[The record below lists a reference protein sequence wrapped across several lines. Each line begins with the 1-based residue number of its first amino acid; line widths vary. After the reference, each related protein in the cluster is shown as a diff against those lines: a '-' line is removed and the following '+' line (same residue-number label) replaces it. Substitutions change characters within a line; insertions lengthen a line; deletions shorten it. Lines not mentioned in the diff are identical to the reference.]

1 MSDLLLRITQRA
13 AHVRIFVIGALDA
26 RSAYA
31 FQGRLERVLDAA
43 TAPVQVA
50 VDLRCCTFVDHT
62 GVLALA
68 DARTAAQSRGGDLR
82 LEAVPPLIER
92 IIDIRGLAG
101 QLLPTP

>member
-1 MSDLLLRITQRA
+1 
-13 AHVRIFVIGALDA
+13 
-26 RSAYA
+26 
-31 FQGRLERVLDAA
+31 
-43 TAPVQVA
+43 
-50 VDLRCCTFVDHT
+50 
-62 GVLALA
+62 VLALA